1 MTKRERGTSDWSTL
15 PRLYPIWPNS
25 VSFGSHAPLIAEL
38 ALSKTGQGLPING
51 RDLGPYA
58 PAMLHVAFAV
68 TQLLAELLVLGQS
81 YSLAQRLLVQAQQ
94 IAMTLRQMIIQ
105 SLLDC
110 LG

>member
-1 MTKRERGTSDWSTL
+1 MTKRERGTSDCSTL
-15 PRLYPIWPNS
+15 PRLYPIWSNS
-25 VSFGSHAPLIAEL
+25 VSFDSYAPLIAGL
-38 ALSKTGQGLPING
+38 AWSKTRQGLPING
-51 RDLGPYA
+51 RDLGPNA
-58 PAMLHVAFAV
+58 PALLHIAFAV
-68 TQLLAELLVLGQS
+68 TQLLAELLVPCQS

>member
-1 MTKRERGTSDWSTL
+1 MTKRERGTSDCSTL
-15 PRLYPIWPNS
+15 PRLYPIWSNS
-25 VSFGSHAPLIAEL
+25 VSFDSYAPLIA
-38 ALSKTGQGLPING
+38 GLPING
-51 RDLGPYA
+51 RDLGPNA
-58 PAMLHVAFAV
+58 PALLHIAFAV
-68 TQLLAELLVLGQS
+68 TQLLAELLVPCQS